1 MLGAR
6 ALEPIPYGGIP
17 CSALMQG
24 VEALFFFKLMFQAVL
39 TPHGR
44 PCTLEGV
51 DGVLA
56 GMGEVRRGQN

>member
-1 MLGAR
+1 MK
-6 ALEPIPYGGIP
+6 
-17 CSALMQG
+17 G
-24 VEALFFFKLMFQAVL
+24 VAVLFFKLMFQAFL

-56 GMGEVRRGQN
+56 GMREVRRGQNKGCD